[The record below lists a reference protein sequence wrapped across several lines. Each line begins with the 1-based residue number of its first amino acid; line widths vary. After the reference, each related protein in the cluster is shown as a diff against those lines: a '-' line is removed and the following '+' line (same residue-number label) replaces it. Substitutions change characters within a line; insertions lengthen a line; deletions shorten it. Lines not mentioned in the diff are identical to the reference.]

1 MLRLLSLGCKTKKVS
16 KINFN
21 NEVFVMQSG
30 ERKVY
35 LVAED
40 RWITINGTHLLVSD
54 KGKIL
59 NDKMRKKIEGTSK
72 ENGGD
77 SKVDKTTKTETASKE
92 QEEKKKQTIKNYGG
106 TDLTKSEVNK
116 KYGGNLISMN
126 SDGEYTFKSPDAV
139 YDFMDDVENKTNGG
153 NYAGTLSKEELGVL
167 KALAWSKNSV
177 VDPSDRM
184 WIQDSFGR
192 AIRAKLK

>member
-1 MLRLLSLGCKTKKVS
+1 
-16 KINFN
+16 
-21 NEVFVMQSG
+21 MQSG
-30 ERKVY
+30 DRKVY

-54 KGKIL
+54 DGKIL
-59 NDKMRKKIEGTSK
+59 NDKIRKKIEGTSK
-72 ENGGD
+72 DNGGG
-77 SKVDKTTKTETASKE
+77 SKVDKDIKTETPSKE
-92 QEEKKKQTIKNYGG
+92 QEEKRKRIIKSYGG
-106 TDLTKSEVNK
+106 TDLTKSELNK
-116 KYGGNLISMN
+116 KYGGNLISMD
-126 SDGEYTFKSPDAV
+126 SDGDYTFKSPDAV
-139 YDFMDDVENKTNGG
+139 FDFMDDVEKKTNGG

-192 AIRAKLK
+192 AIREKLK